1 MPMQKYNKHGKKP
14 QGNVTSLKLLISQL
28 QLQMRMNLMKCQT
41 KNSKYEFK
49 YDERN
54 QRGEK

>member
-1 MPMQKYNKHGKKP
+1 MQKYNKHEKKT

-28 QLQMRMNLMKCQT
+28 QLQMRMNLMKFQT